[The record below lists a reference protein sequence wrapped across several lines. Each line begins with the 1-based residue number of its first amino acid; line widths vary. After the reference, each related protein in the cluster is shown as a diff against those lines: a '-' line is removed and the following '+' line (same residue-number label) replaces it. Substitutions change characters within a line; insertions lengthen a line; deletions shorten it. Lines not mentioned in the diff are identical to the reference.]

1 MDKIAKDKGSARF
14 RSSIR
19 IKVGQTWDNKKQEVN
34 KNKLTDNKFQITNQ
48 SDLLIVIHRSMPR
61 RLT

>member
-1 MDKIAKDKGSARF
+1 MKNEMDKIAKDKGSARF

-34 KNKLTDNKFQITNQ
+34 KNKLTDNKF
-48 SDLLIVIHRSMPR
+48 
-61 RLT
+61 